1 MKTRTLQRALAIATA
16 FALSATLAA
25 CGSSTPTSGS
35 SSTPTSGSSTSGAPI
50 TVWTAST
57 TAEVFFSDAVDAWNK
72 AHPDAQITVE
82 LFASDAYKEKIRTS
96 IGSGNAPTLIYSW
109 AGGTL
114 ADYVAK
120 GEVADITAQTPD
132 LLKRVIPSVADT
144 GKVNG
149 KVYAVPNNQSQPVVM
164 YYNKKL
170 FTQVGVQV
178 PTTWDELL
186 TVVKAFNA
194 AGIAPFSMAG
204 QSKWPDLMWIEYLVD
219 RIGGPAVFK
228 AIMDGKAGAWSDPAV
243 AAALTK
249 IQELVAAGG
258 FAKGF
263 ASISADSNADLA
275 LVDTDK
281 AAMILQGSWVYSTFK
296 SDAPQFVSSGNL
308 GYMRFPTIPGGTG
321 DPADIVGNPSNYW
334 SVSSTASA
342 AQLQTATS
350 FLNTL
355 VLNDAY
361 VATMIQAGSVPPVA
375 GLESQ
380 LAASSDAGF
389 LTMAYGMV
397 RDAPSFQLSWDQALS
412 PAQGQALL
420 TNLDQI
426 FLGQIKPQQFVDNM
440 NAAIGQ

>member
-1 MKTRTLQRALAIATA
+1 
-16 FALSATLAA
+16 
-25 CGSSTPTSGS
+25 
-35 SSTPTSGSSTSGAPI
+35 
-50 TVWTAST
+50 
-57 TAEVFFSDAVDAWNK
+57 VFFSDAVDAWNK
-72 AHPDAQITVE
+72 AHPDAQITVQ

-120 GEVADITAQTPD
+120 GSVADITAQTPD

-149 KVYAVPNNQSQPVVM
+149 KVYAVPNNQSQPIVL

-170 FTQVGVQV
+170 YDQVGVKV

-194 AGIAPFSMAG
+194 KGIAPFSMAG
-204 QSKWPDLMWIEYLVD
+204 QSKWPELMWIEYLTD
-219 RIGGPAVFK
+219 RIGGPAAFK
-228 AIMDGKAGAWSDPAV
+228 AVMDGKAGAWSDPAF

-249 IQELVAAGG
+249 IQELVQAGG

-275 LVDTDK
+275 LVHTDK
-281 AAMILQGSWVYSTFK
+281 AAMVLQGSWCYSTFK
-296 SDAPQFVSSGNL
+296 SDAAKFVSDGNL
-308 GYMRFPTIPGGTG
+308 GYMRFPTIAGGKG
-321 DPADIVGNPSNYW
+321 DPGDIVGNPSNYW
-334 SVSSTASA
+334 SVSSSASA
-342 AQLQTATS
+342 AQVQTATS

-361 VATMIQAGSVPPVA
+361 VGTMIKAGSVPPVA
-375 GLESQ
+375 GLETQ

-412 PAQGQALL
+412 PAQAQALL
-420 TNLDQI
+420 TNLDQV
-426 FLGQIKPQQFVDNM
+426 FLGQAKPQQFVDNM
-440 NAAIGQ
+440 NATIGK